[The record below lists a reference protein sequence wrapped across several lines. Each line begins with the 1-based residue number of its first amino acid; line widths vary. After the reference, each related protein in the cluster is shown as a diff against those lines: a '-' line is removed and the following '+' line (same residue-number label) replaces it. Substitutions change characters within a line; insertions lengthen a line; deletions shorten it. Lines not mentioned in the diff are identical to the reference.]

1 MKRTFSILLVASL
14 VVAACGGDGG
24 DSTTTAASGESTTTS
39 PEESSTT
46 TARDT
51 STSAETSTTAGG
63 SAGGDDC
70 LVGTWVLDDEAFFE
84 QVFADMDEETTGFG
98 EVTAVGGSFT
108 TAFEAG
114 GSVEAV
120 RADWGFS
127 VDTDE
132 GLFNI
137 VINGTQTGIWETEG
151 SNLLLTLDEGSDF
164 DVKATIEVD
173 GEEVLLPTGSMDVPT
188 EALSSSSEFTCS
200 GDTLA
205 VTSDGVTSEFE
216 RS

>member
-1 MKRTFSILLVASL
+1 MKRTFSILFVASF
-14 VVAACGGDGG
+14 VVAACGGEGG
-24 DSTTTAASGESTTTS
+24 DTTTSAASGASTTTS

-46 TARDT
+46 TAGDTSSSADT
-51 STSAETSTTAGG
+51 STTGGG

-84 QVFADMDEETTGFG
+84 QVFADMDEEGFG
-98 EVTAVGGSFT
+98 DVTAFGGSFT
-108 TAFEAG
+108 TVLDADGA
-114 GSVEAV
+114 VEAV

-132 GLFNI
+132 GMFNI
-137 VINGTQTGIWETEG
+137 VINGTQTGTWETDG
-151 SNLLLTLDEGSDF
+151 STLLLTLDEGSGF
-164 DVKATIEVD
+164 DVEATVVID
-173 GEEVLLPTGSMDVPT
+173 GEEVVLPSAPMDVPA
-188 EALSSSSEFTCS
+188 EALSSSSEFSCS

-216 RS
+216 RA

>member
-1 MKRTFSILLVASL
+1 MKRTFSILFVASL
-14 VVAACGGDGG
+14 VVAACGGEGG
-24 DSTTTAASGESTTTS
+24 DTTTSAASSASTTTS
-39 PEESSTT
+39 PEEGSTT
-46 TARDT
+46 TAGDT
-51 STSAETSTTAGG
+51 STSAETSTTGGG

-84 QVFADMDEETTGFG
+84 QVFADMDEEGFG
-98 EVTAVGGSFT
+98 DVTAVGGSFT
-108 TAFEAG
+108 TVLDAN

-137 VINGTQTGIWETEG
+137 VINGTQTGAWETDG
-151 SNLLLTLDEGSDF
+151 STLLLTLDEGSGF
-164 DVKATIEVD
+164 DVEATVVID
-173 GEEVLLPTGSMDVPT
+173 GEEVVLPAAPMDVPA

-205 VTSDGVTSEFE
+205 VTSDGITSEFE
-216 RS
+216 RA

>member
-1 MKRTFSILLVASL
+1 MKRTFSILFVASL
-14 VVAACGGDGG
+14 VVAACGGEGG
-24 DSTTTAASGESTTTS
+24 DTTTSAASGASTTAS
-39 PEESSTT
+39 LEESSTT
-46 TARDT
+46 TTGDT
-51 STSAETSTTAGG
+51 STSAETSTTGGG

-132 GLFNI
+132 GMFNI
-137 VINGTQTGIWETEG
+137 VINGTQTGTWETDG
-151 SNLLLTLDEGSDF
+151 STLLLTLDEGSGF
-164 DVKATIEVD
+164 DVEATVVID
-173 GEEVLLPTGSMDVPT
+173 GEEVVLPAAPMDVPA
-188 EALSSSSEFTCS
+188 EALSSSSEFSCS

-205 VTSDGVTSEFE
+205 VTSDGITSEFE
-216 RS
+216 RA

>member
-1 MKRTFSILLVASL
+1 MKRTFSILFVASL
-14 VVAACGGDGG
+14 IAACGGGGG
-24 DSTTTAASGESTTTS
+24 DTTTSAASGESTTTS
-39 PEESSTT
+39 PDENSTT
-46 TARDT
+46 TSGDT
-51 STSAETSTTAGG
+51 STSAETSTTVGG

-84 QVFADMDEETTGFG
+84 QVFADMDEEGFG
-98 EVTAVGGSFT
+98 DVTAVGGSFT
-108 TAFEAG
+108 TVLDAS

-132 GLFNI
+132 GTFNI
-137 VINGTQTGIWETEG
+137 VINGTQTGTWETDG
-151 SNLLLTLDEGSDF
+151 STLLLTLDEGSGF
-164 DVKATIEVD
+164 DVEATVVID
-173 GEEVLLPTGSMDVPT
+173 GEEMVLPTAPMDVPA

-205 VTSDGVTSEFE
+205 VTSEGITSEFE
-216 RS
+216 RA

>member
-84 QVFADMDEETTGFG
+84 QVFADMDEIGFG
-98 EVTAVGGSFT
+98 DVTAVGGSFT
-108 TAFEAG
+108 TVLDAN

-127 VDTDE
+127 VDTEE

-137 VINGTQTGIWETEG
+137 VINGTQTGTWETDG
-151 SNLLLTLDEGSDF
+151 STLLLTLDEGSGF
-164 DVKATIEVD
+164 DVEATVVID
-173 GEEVLLPTGSMDVPT
+173 GEEIVLPAAPMDVPA